1 MVDRYWR
8 KIEDVENDIEN
19 AMQISSILLKL
30 KGYNKKLSDFGKIN
44 INESSISSNSGRI
57 STNEGNISSNTGN
70 ISTNEGN
77 VSSNSGRISTN
88 EGNISSNSSK
98 LNNMDIDVKK
108 DIYKKTFNINNFETT
123 SSYKLIFETHIK
135 FKLSKTGVIK
145 IKANYEYLNFNN
157 IRHTHIYL
165 FKNNNITFNE
175 THVDHNSNI
184 VNDEFSIPA
193 IECENVDFIIFLV
206 NPFYDNSKI
215 TLDKNNIE
223 FIYND
228 FTKIPKTDYN
238 IDNIAS
244 NLEKITANESSIS
257 SNSGKISTNEGNISS
272 NSGKISTNEGNIS
285 SNSGKISTN
294 EGNISSNSGKI
305 STNEGNISSNLGK
318 IDANISDIA
327 SNLEKIN
334 DNKDDIVALQNSNVK
349 AFYNLDKI
357 FIYDIEKGHETV
369 SSNNYYHIF
378 EEEITYTFIR
388 NSYLESILKV
398 LTEISNYVLIGYFQI
413 LCNFY
418 DENDDLF
425 YTISLSTAM
434 GSINKLSTIKSV
446 FIVPINKNMTKIKID
461 FFIMPKPGY
470 ENRSAKFII
479 KNINSNKI
487 YVKYFQKTDKTSVK
501 NIQDSLNNVK
511 KYYI

>member
-1 MVDRYWR
+1 MVDRYYR

-30 KGYNKKLSDFGKIN
+30 KGYDNDLGKISTN
-44 INESSISSNSGRI
+44 TGAISTNSGQISTNAEAISTNSGQISTNTGAISSNLGI
-57 STNEGNISSNTGN
+57 INTNKSDISSNT
-70 ISTNEGN
+70 E
-77 VSSNSGRISTN
+77 
-88 EGNISSNSSK
+88 K
-98 LNNMDIDVKK
+98 LNNMDINVKK

-123 SSYKLIFETHIK
+123 SNYKLIFETQIN

-145 IKANYEYLNFNN
+145 IKATYEYLNLNN
-157 IRHTHIYL
+157 TRHTHVYL
-165 FKNNNITFNE
+165 FKNNNISFNE

-193 IECENVDFIIFLV
+193 IECENVHFIIFLV
-206 NPFYDNSKI
+206 NPFNDNSKI

-223 FIYND
+223 FIYKD

-238 IDNIAS
+238 IDNIIS
-244 NLEKITANESSIS
+244 NLEKITANESSNS
-257 SNSGKISTNEGNISS
+257 SNSGRISANEGNFSSNTGNISTNKGNISS
-272 NSGKISTNEGNIS
+272 NLEKINDNS
-285 SNSGKISTN
+285 SD
-294 EGNISSNSGKI
+294 
-305 STNEGNISSNLGK
+305 ISSNLGK

-334 DNKDDIVALQNSNVK
+334 DNKDDILALQTSNVK
-349 AFYNLDKI
+349 SFYNLDRI
-357 FIYDIEKGHETV
+357 FIYDIENGHETV

-378 EEEITYTFIR
+378 EKEISYTFIK
-388 NSYLESILKV
+388 NLYLEIMLKV

-413 LCNFY
+413 LCHFY

-461 FFIMPKPGY
+461 FFIMPKPTQQ
-470 ENRSAKFII
+470 NRSAKFII
-479 KNINSNKI
+479 KDINSNKI
-487 YVKYFQKTDKTSVK
+487 YVKYFQKTEEMSIK
-501 NIQDSLNNVK
+501 NIQDNLSKVNDIKIYLKNFFNII
-511 KYYI
+511 YH

>member
-1 MVDRYWR
+1 MVDRYCR
-8 KIEDVENDIEN
+8 KINDVQNNIEN

-30 KGYNKKLSDFGKIN
+30 KGYDKKSGDLSKIGD
-44 INESSISSNSGRI
+44 NENNISSNSGQI
-57 STNEGNISSNTGN
+57 STNEGKIL
-70 ISTNEGN
+70 
-77 VSSNSGRISTN
+77 SNSGRISTN

-98 LNNMDIDVKK
+98 FNNMDIDVKK

-123 SSYKLIFETHIK
+123 SSYKLIFETHIN

-145 IKANYEYLNFNN
+145 IKANYEYLNLDN

-165 FKNNNITFNE
+165 FKNDNIAFNE
-175 THVDHNSNI
+175 THVDHYSNI
-184 VNDEFSIPA
+184 VNDEFPIPA

-206 NPFYDNSKI
+206 NLFYDNSKI
-215 TLDKNNIE
+215 TLNKNNTE

-228 FTKIPKTDYN
+228 FIKIPKTDYN
-238 IDNIAS
+238 IDNITS

-294 EGNISSNSGKI
+294 EGKILSNLSKINNNSSDISSNSGKI
-305 STNEGNISSNLGK
+305 STNEGKIS
-318 IDANISDIA
+318 

-334 DNKDDIVALQNSNVK
+334 DNKDDILALQNSNVK

-357 FIYDIEKGHETV
+357 FIYDIEKGDQTV
-369 SSNNYYHIF
+369 SKNNHYHIF
-378 EEEITYTFIR
+378 EKEIIYNFVKD
-388 NSYLESILKV
+388 SYLEIILKV
-398 LTEISNYVLIGYFQI
+398 LTEVSNYVLIGFFQI

-418 DENDDLF
+418 DENDELF

-434 GSINKLSTIKSV
+434 GSINKLSTIKSA
-446 FIVPINKNMTKIKID
+446 FIVPI
-461 FFIMPKPGY
+461 
-470 ENRSAKFII
+470 
-479 KNINSNKI
+479 
-487 YVKYFQKTDKTSVK
+487 
-501 NIQDSLNNVK
+501 L
-511 KYYI
+511 